1 MARSERP
8 RPRFLRNL
16 IFLGIFGFAV
26 WYFMGG
32 GQTPVDVPQGTTL
45 VIEVAGQYVEAD
57 SPTLLGRLFGD
68 TGRPFVSLLSLFAL
82 AERDDRIE
90 TVVIHIRDLGI
101 GWGKSSELRGAIARL
116 RDAGR
121 KTIAVLEL
129 GSFSAN
135 RPYYIATAAEEIYA
149 VPGSV
154 VPVLGLSAQY
164 FYLGDMWEKIGV
176 GLDVNRV
183 GKYKSAVEVYT
194 GTGMSDASR
203 EMSNALLDSA
213 ESRFV
218 SAIAEGRGLSTDQ
231 VKAIIDEGV
240 VGAKDLIARGLV
252 DDFTHMSDLDA
263 LAGNTLRGNVYRNVD
278 PQSVGFDPKVKLA
291 LIYGTGAVVTG
302 NADRSTS
309 GGPVFAAQR
318 IRRALLDAMAN
329 PEIEGIVLRLDSPGG
344 SPLASEIIWNTI
356 KTVRDDGMTVVAS
369 VSDVAA
375 SGAYYVASIADAIVI
390 SPGALTGSIGVF
402 SIRPNFKGLMEK
414 LGINSESLTRGRH
427 ADFYSTTEPLSDSAK
442 ARMQTIVDDI
452 YALFVARVAS
462 GRRLE
467 VAQVD
472 TLGQGRVWSAEQA
485 LEVGLVDE
493 LGGLHEA
500 IGWILREKGLD
511 EDTDVVL
518 VSYPAPSSL
527 ASEITKLL
535 QSGVLPSAA
544 SPFDAALDAVFDA
557 PGMPDAVTPLRSWI
571 FDLQPGSPWLVSPV
585 FVEIH

>member
-8 RPRFLRNL
+8 RSRFLRNL
-16 IFLGIFGFAV
+16 FFLGIFGFAV

-32 GQTPVDVPQGTTL
+32 GQAPVDVPQGTTL
-45 VIEVAGQYVEAD
+45 VIEVAGQYVEAE
-57 SPTLLGRLFGD
+57 SPTLLGRLLGD
-68 TGRPFVSLLSLFAL
+68 SGKPFVSLLSLFAL
-82 AERDDRIE
+82 AERDERIE
-90 TVVIHIRDLGI
+90 TVVIYIRDIEI

-129 GSFSAN
+129 GSFFAN

-154 VPVLGLSAQY
+154 VPVLGLSAEY

-176 GLDVNRV
+176 GLEANRV

-194 GTGMSDASR
+194 GTGMSDESR
-203 EMSNALLDSA
+203 EMSDALLDSA

-240 VGAKDLIARGLV
+240 VGGKDLIARGLI
-252 DDFTHMSDLDA
+252 DDFAHMSDLDA

-278 PQSVGFDPKVKLA
+278 PRSVGFDPKVKLA

-302 NADRSTS
+302 KADRSTS

-318 IRRALLDAMAN
+318 IRRALLEAAAN

-344 SPLASEIIWNTI
+344 SPLASEIIWDTI
-356 KTVRDDGMTVVAS
+356 KTVRDDGMTVVVS

-402 SIRPNFKGLMEK
+402 SIRPNFEGLMEK

-427 ADFYSTTEPLSDSAK
+427 ADFYSSSQPLSDSAK

-452 YALFVARVAS
+452 YDLFIARVAS
-462 GRRLE
+462 GRQLE

-500 IGWILREKGLD
+500 IGWILRKKDHD
-511 EDTDVVL
+511 EDTDVEL
-518 VSYPAPSSL
+518 LSYPAPLSL
-527 ASEITKLL
+527 ASEITKQL
-535 QSGVLPSAA
+535 QSGV
-544 SPFDAALDAVFDA
+544 
-557 PGMPDAVTPLRSWI
+557 
-571 FDLQPGSPWLVSPV
+571 
-585 FVEIH
+585 